1 MHDPARLLDTLAAHG
16 VDLATGVPC
25 SLQGGLFA
33 ALEAGRGPAYVP
45 ASGEGEAVGIAA
57 GAWLAG
63 RRPAVLLQNSG
74 LGNTVN
80 PLAALTQ
87 PFGIPV
93 LLLVSWRGQPGTGDA
108 PQHAVMGAATHA
120 ILGDLAVAHEELAE
134 TPDGVAAQLARLTR
148 HMDAQRRSA
157 ALIVPDGRIAKTAA
171 ATSSPT
177 TPASRGPVAHRD
189 LREGGAPP
197 GRADALAAIAERLP
211 ERAAAVATTG
221 KTARELYALAD
232 RPGTFY
238 VTGGMGSAA
247 AIGLGIARVQPNRPV
262 TVLDGDGAALM
273 RLGTLATIGAQ
284 APARLTHVVLDNGC
298 HESTGGQQPANSDV
312 DFAAIARACGYAA
325 TAACDSLD
333 GLAQALE
340 SAPAGSVLIRMRV
353 APGALANLGRPAET
367 LPELAAR
374 TRDFLTR
381 TPEMAHA

>member
-1 MHDPARLLDTLAAHG
+1 MHEPRALLDALAGHG

-33 ALEAGRGPAYVP
+33 ALEAGGTLPYVP

-63 RRPAVLLQNSG
+63 RRPAVLIQNSG

-108 PQHAVMGAATHA
+108 PQHAVMGASTHGLLSE
-120 ILGDLAVAHEELAE
+120 LGVAHEELAE
-134 TPDGVAAQLARLTR
+134 TPAGVAAQLGRLTR
-148 HMDAQRRSA
+148 HMDATGRSA
-157 ALIVPDGRIAKTAA
+157 ALIVPAGRIAEAEVGPP
-171 ATSSPT
+171 SPT
-177 TPASRGPVAHRD
+177 DPARGDAAVHRD
-189 LREGGAPP
+189 LRTGAAPP
-197 GRADALAAIAERLP
+197 GRADALSAIAERLP
-211 ERAAAVATTG
+211 AHAAAVATTG

-232 RPGTFY
+232 RAGTFY
-238 VTGGMGSAA
+238 VTGGMGSAS
-247 AIGLGIARVQPNRPV
+247 AIGLGIAHAQPERPV

-273 RLGTLATIGAQ
+273 RLGTLATIGAR
-284 APARLTHVVLDNGC
+284 APAKLTQVVLDNGC
-298 HESTGGQQPANSDV
+298 HESTGGQRPANASV

-325 TAACDSLD
+325 TAACDNLD
-333 GLAQALE
+333 GLAAALDGG
-340 SAPAGSVLIRMRV
+340 ADGPTLIHMRV
-353 APGALANLGRPAET
+353 APGALRNLGRPQET

-374 TRDFLTR
+374 ARRFLTQ
-381 TPEMAHA
+381 TPEMADA